1 MKNKYIRPLL
11 LIGTLIGFGS
21 SLYFMRKNA
30 KEEVETDNKIN
41 TIKQYIPTIIVSTGT
56 IALIGYSYYIN
67 YIDIKQLTALVGS
80 LAGCTTVLNKKLK
93 EVDKD
98 ALINVHRK
106 IAEKNEK
113 NRKLLNADNY
123 DPSRFHGEYISF
135 FDEFTETW
143 FSASLAQILGAV
155 NEINKSLIVNGKV
168 SISDFYELLHF
179 DLPRVYNNIGWSLD
193 NGVKYIDIMCIE
205 QNDKDYT
212 IIIFEDG
219 PENI

>member
-30 KEEVETDNKIN
+30 KEEVGIDNKIN
-41 TIKQYIPTIIVSTGT
+41 TIKQYIPTIIVSIGT

-67 YIDIKQLTALVGS
+67 YIDMKQLTALVGS

-93 EVDKD
+93 EIDKD
-98 ALINVHRK
+98 ALVDTHRK

-143 FSASLAQILGAV
+143 FAASLAQILGAV
-155 NEINKSLIVNGKV
+155 NEINKSLTMNGKV
-168 SISDFYELLHF
+168 SVSEFYEILHF
-179 DLPRVYNNIGWSLD
+179 DLPGVYNNIGWSFD
-193 NGVKYIDIMCIE
+193 NGVNYIDIICIE
-205 QNDKDYT
+205 PDDKDYT
-212 IIIFEDG
+212 IIIFEDT
-219 PENI
+219 PERI